1 MKQQFDWPAIF
12 TMLDS
17 GRTPAE
23 IAKQPGAPTRQ
34 AIAKQIKK
42 RELGNQT
49 KGQVV
54 AKRLP
59 ITLGKNTPETK
70 QIILDKIANGAPY
83 TLAAQAAGV
92 SDRTVRH
99 WRANDADFAAAVD
112 TARAWHL
119 AQMAGYISEAAP
131 RDWKAAAW
139 ILERARETREEFGKQ
154 DSMPPVTVRIN
165 IERGD

>member
-1 MKQQFDWPAIF
+1 
-12 TMLDS
+12 
-17 GRTPAE
+17 
-23 IAKQPGAPTRQ
+23 
-34 AIAKQIKK
+34 
-42 RELGNQT
+42 
-49 KGQVV
+49 
-54 AKRLP
+54 
-59 ITLGKNTPETK
+59 
-70 QIILDKIANGAPY
+70 
-83 TLAAQAAGV
+83 
-92 SDRTVRH
+92 VRH
-99 WRANDADFAAAVD
+99 WRANDADFAAAVE